1 MRFIVSCMLVL
12 ISLVSLAQKKE
23 IDTYFVSLRNKQP
36 VSSFSFEPK
45 KESQYLKP
53 LAVYLEDTIPAIRIE
68 AYYLLRKLGEH
79 TPQKNLRKE
88 VVNLLLR
95 GYHDTDAGIK
105 AQAENSLT
113 RFRVQDFDCT
123 AIDTLK
129 SILNNLPP
137 SPGRLF
143 RLAGYLGMNELAP
156 KIKSYIEEQQ
166 PPLPSKDR
174 WAGYLALAR
183 MGDQH
188 ALDIILNRVRTFGTN
203 DDVAYEI
210 FPDLVY
216 TRSYRAIHY
225 LEEVMFSNEEN
236 CSSPYADAQ
245 SKTNCAYRIIELLAP
260 VIKDYPVALDASGD
274 LATTDYPQ
282 ALEKIRN
289 WFKQKNGTYEIIRDT
304 F

>member
-1 MRFIVSCMLVL
+1 MRFIVSFLL
-12 ISLVSLAQKKE
+12 IIISQVSLAQKNE
-23 IDTYFVSLRNKQP
+23 IDAYFASLRNKQP
-36 VSSFSFEPK
+36 VNSFSFEPK

-53 LAVYLEDTIPAIRIE
+53 LSVYLEDTIPAIRVE
-68 AYYLLRKLGEH
+68 AYYLLSKLGEH
-79 TPQKNLRKE
+79 THQKNLRKD
-88 VVNLLLR
+88 VVRLLLQ
-95 GYHDTDAGIK
+95 GYHDADAGIK
-105 AQAENSLT
+105 GQAENALT
-113 RFRVQDFDCT
+113 RFRVPDFDRT

-129 SILNNLPP
+129 SILDGLPP
-137 SPGRLF
+137 LPGRLF
-143 RLAGYLGMNELAP
+143 RLAGYLGMNDQAP

-203 DDVAYEI
+203 DDVVYEI